1 MLILFLVYG
10 LYLIIYG
17 IISYAIL
24 FHLIRYRVEGD
35 KSGIVTALYI
45 SISLFLIIGSL
56 AFLRVA

>member
-24 FHLIRYRVEGD
+24 FHLIRYRTEGD
-35 KSGIVTALYI
+35 KSGVVATLYVVV
-45 SISLFLIIGSL
+45 SLFLIIGSL
-56 AFLRVA
+56 AFLRIA